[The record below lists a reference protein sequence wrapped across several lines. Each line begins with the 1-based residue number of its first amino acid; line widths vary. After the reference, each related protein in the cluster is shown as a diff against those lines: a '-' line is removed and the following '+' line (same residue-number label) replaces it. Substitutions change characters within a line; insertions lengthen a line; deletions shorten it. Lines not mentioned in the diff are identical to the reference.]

1 MPEELRP
8 AAALVEQARRAQ
20 TRGEYELA
28 RELLERALREAPRDT
43 SSDIVF
49 SLLIGIA
56 RTSLELGDFAA
67 VLDGI
72 ELAFAVADA
81 AHAPIARAEAL
92 ALRARLHALRGE
104 PNEAER
110 DLAAARPLAEAA
122 GAHVLGASITS
133 AMADLAVARGDR
145 TQAVRLL
152 EESRA
157 TYEASKDRRAMARIS
172 TELGALYD
180 EMERWNLAEQAF
192 ADALRL
198 ATSIG
203 DDGLTIEIEL
213 ARAEMALARGN
224 LERAQA
230 SSDRALTLARQ
241 RENEADH
248 AYALCVAG
256 AVARALGDLPR
267 AERLLEQ
274 AERLAIDINQPL
286 RLAEIARERALLLTA
301 LERHHDTLLAL
312 NRAYRLL
319 AQLRGSP
326 SEYSYRR
333 RIVRLERG
341 FIGAVRQWA
350 VAIESKDQATAGHL
364 DRVADLTAE
373 MARRMGVDEAA
384 LYWYRVGALLHDVGK
399 LAIPAALLNKAGR
412 LTAEEWAQVKRHPI
426 TGAEMLAEVDFPWEV
441 RPIVESHHECWDGS
455 GYPRGLAGSEI
466 PLAARIFCVADV
478 FDALTSRRSFK
489 RALSRD
495 ETLDIMRRDV
505 GRQFD
510 PAIFRV
516 FEEVV
521 REGTA
526 LERPLTPS
534 ERRTGEQIIPIVD
547 DELTG
552 VAQRGAFI
560 ARLAAALGER
570 RHPTESVTLLV
581 VDIDDFRRISDT
593 FGRLQ
598 ADDILWA
605 VAKVLQRGIRTGDL
619 VGRLDADEF
628 LVLLP
633 STSIDVAL
641 EVAERLRSAT
651 AQLRC
656 VRRDASDETLAV
668 TVSIGIASAP
678 THAETVDSLIG
689 AAERATIEA
698 KRRGRDRV
706 VVADSDAHGAERAQL
721 RLDQFIDRED
731 EMRRLVAYLEDANR
745 AQPRIVSIV
754 GEAGI
759 GKSALVKQL
768 EPEVRLRAGHV
779 VYANCSDAEVRVPFA
794 PWIAIVEQLHQMGVV
809 HAHGWRAL
817 AQLVPALD
825 GGASLA
831 YAAEASTTNV
841 LHELVD
847 YVRLAARRQ
856 PLVVVL
862 EDMHWGDS
870 ASWDAV
876 EEILAH
882 LTTERILVVITLR
895 SSEAH
900 SVADRRRRLAR
911 DPRVHQLALQRFS
924 LPQLT
929 RWVETLF
936 HDGDLGSEFPAFLH
950 AYTEGIPLY
959 VVHVLQTLR
968 DEGGIW
974 YAGTRWEWRPL
985 DELSLPPAIG
995 QVLERRLDRLSPR
1008 SRTVL
1013 SAAAV
1018 LGPGFSIDLVIA
1030 AGAGNDAEV
1039 RAAIDEGIAAT
1050 VLEQTG
1056 DPRQGRYAFTHA
1068 LIAEACRRSIPERQR
1083 QRLHEIAART
1093 LELRTPAAVGDIAAH
1108 YHAAGN
1114 DDQAF
1119 RYSSLAADRAASVDA
1134 HDEAA
1139 ACLTIAQRHA
1149 PNPSALTDV
1158 RLRLAALAMQSGR
1171 YEYAEEMCD
1180 LALEWLSANQDPR
1193 REIRVRRMREEV
1205 RVARGRPPQRAID
1218 DLTAN
1223 SERVAAVED
1232 PAEES
1237 TYFATLADFYAELA
1251 GWPAAEAAA
1260 LKAVDAA
1267 YGAHDTS
1274 VTARASLAL
1283 GVARVATA
1291 GAEAFA
1297 LFRDAQALFAH
1308 SGDRRAQ
1315 SRCALEQGAAHMRSG
1330 YLAEARAG
1338 FTKAAE
1344 LGRAAHAAVSC
1355 GESALRMAELSL
1367 RTGDLTSARDQLEE
1381 AKRLFASVRDQPRRA
1396 VAAFIEGQLQRDA
1409 RELETAAATFENVAI
1424 AARELGRAWLEA
1436 AALAAAALTRMSLRQ
1451 AGAEGYAERANE
1463 IVAQVPDG
1471 RWFPGREH
1479 VEALNVRLAL
1489 LGGHPGIAA
1498 DTFVRAA
1505 QSLERRDVYA
1515 ACWLA
1520 AEVAPALLQERITT
1534 VQQTVEH
1541 LRNRAER
1548 HGFAL
1553 LQGRILTAKS

>member
-1 MPEELRP
+1 MPDELRP
-8 AAALVEQARRAQ
+8 AAALVDQARRAQ

-28 RELLERALREAPRDT
+28 RDLLERALREAPRDT

-56 RTSLELGDFAA
+56 RSSLELGDFSAA
-67 VLDGI
+67 LDGV
-72 ELAFAVADA
+72 ELALAVADA
-81 AHAPIARAEAL
+81 AHAPASRAEAL
-92 ALRARLHALRGE
+92 VLRARLHALRGA
-104 PNEAER
+104 PNDAER
-110 DLAAARPLAEAA
+110 DLAAARPLAETA
-122 GAHVLGASITS
+122 GAHVLGASITA

-145 TQAVRLL
+145 SEAVRLL
-152 EESRA
+152 EGSRS
-157 TYEASKDRRAMARIS
+157 TYEAAKDRRALARIC

-180 EMERWNLAEQAF
+180 ELERWNLAEQAF

-198 ATSIG
+198 ATSTN
-203 DDGLTIEIEL
+203 DEGLTSEIEL

-241 RENEADH
+241 RDNDAEQ

-274 AERLAIDINQPL
+274 AERLATDVNQPL
-286 RLAEIARERALLLTA
+286 RLAEIARERAVLLTA

-326 SEYSYRR
+326 SEYSLRR

-341 FIGAVRQWA
+341 FIAAVRQWA
-350 VAIESKDQATAGHL
+350 VSIESKDQATAGHL

-373 MARRMGVDEAA
+373 IARRLGVDDAA

-495 ETLDIMRRDV
+495 EALDIMRRDV

-510 PAIFRV
+510 PAVFRV
-516 FEEVV
+516 FEQVV
-521 REGTA
+521 REGA
-526 LERPLTPS
+526 AIERPLTPS
-534 ERRTGEQIIPIVD
+534 ERRTGEVAVPIVD

-552 VAQRGAFI
+552 VAQRTPFL
-560 ARLAAALGER
+560 ARLGAALGER
-570 RHPTESVTLLV
+570 RHPTDSVALLV

-628 LVLLP
+628 LVMLP
-633 STSIDVAL
+633 STSLEVAQ

-668 TVSIGIASAP
+668 TVSIGIAAAP

-689 AAERATIEA
+689 AAERAAIEA

-706 VVADSDAHGAERAQL
+706 VVADTEHGGERGHL

-731 EMRRLVAYLEDANR
+731 EIRRLVAYLEDANR
-745 AQPRIVSIV
+745 AQPRIVTVV

-759 GKSALVKQL
+759 GKSALVRQL
-768 EPEVRLRAGHV
+768 EPEVRLRAGHI

-794 PWIAIVEQLHQMGVV
+794 PWIAVVEQLHEMGVV

-817 AQLVPALD
+817 AQLVPPLD

-876 EEILAH
+876 EETLAH
-882 LTTERILVVITLR
+882 LTTERILLVITLR

-900 SVADRRRRLAR
+900 AVADRRRRLAR

-924 LPQLT
+924 LAQLT

-974 YAGTRWEWRPL
+974 YGGTRWEWRPL

-1008 SRTVL
+1008 ARAVL

-1018 LGPGFSIDLVIA
+1018 LGPAFSIDLVIA

-1056 DPRQGRYAFTHA
+1056 DPRQGRYAFTHT

-1158 RLRLAALAMQSGR
+1158 RLRLAALATQSGR

-1180 LALEWLSANQDPR
+1180 LALEWLNANHDPR
-1193 REIRVRRMREEV
+1193 RETRVRRMREEV

-1218 DLTAN
+1218 DLTSIA
-1223 SERVAAVED
+1223 ERFATIDD

-1237 TYFATLADFYAELA
+1237 TYFATLADLHSELA
-1251 GWPAAEAAA
+1251 AWPAAEAAA
-1260 LKAVDAA
+1260 LRAVDAA
-1267 YGAHDTS
+1267 FGAHDTN

-1283 GVARVATA
+1283 GAARVATA

-1315 SRCALEQGAAHMRSG
+1315 ARCAIEQAAAHMRAG
-1330 YLAEARAG
+1330 YVSEARAG

-1344 LGRAAHAAVSC
+1344 LGRAAHSAVSC
-1355 GESALRMAELSL
+1355 GESALRIAELNL
-1367 RTGDLTSARDQLEE
+1367 RVGDLNSAREQLEE

-1396 VAAFIEGQLQRDA
+1396 LAAFLDAQLL
-1409 RELETAAATFENVAI
+1409 RESGDDENAAGDFENVAI

-1436 AALAAAALTRMSLRQ
+1436 AALAAAALTRMSLQQ
-1451 AGAEGYAERANE
+1451 AGAEGYAERVNE
-1463 IVAQVPDG
+1463 IAAQIPDG
-1471 RWFPGREH
+1471 RWFPGREF
-1479 VEALNVRLAL
+1479 VDSLNIRLAL

-1498 DTFVRAA
+1498 DTFVRST

-1520 AEVAPALLQERITT
+1520 VDVAPALLAERITAA
-1534 VQQTVEH
+1534 QQTIEH
-1541 LRNRAER
+1541 LENRAER
-1548 HGFAL
+1548 HGFTL
-1553 LQGRILTAKS
+1553 LLRRLQTAKS

>member
-8 AAALVEQARRAQ
+8 AASFVDQARRAQ

-28 RELLERALREAPRDT
+28 RDLLERALREAPRDT
-43 SSDIVF
+43 SSEIVF
-49 SLLIGIA
+49 SLLLGIA
-56 RTSLELGDFAA
+56 RSSLELGDFGAA
-67 VLDGI
+67 LDGV
-72 ELAFAVADA
+72 ELALAVADA
-81 AHAPIARAEAL
+81 ANAPAARAEAL
-92 ALRARLHALRGE
+92 ALRARLHALKGS
-104 PNEAER
+104 PNEAEQ
-110 DLAAARPLAEAA
+110 DLALARPLAEQA
-122 GAHVLGASITS
+122 GAHVLGASIVA

-145 TQAVRLL
+145 VEGVRLL
-152 EESRA
+152 EECRA
-157 TYEASKDRRAMARIS
+157 TYEAAKDRRALARVS
-172 TELGALYD
+172 AELGALYD
-180 EMERWNLAEQAF
+180 ELERWNLAEQAF

-198 ATSIG
+198 ASATS

-241 RENEADH
+241 RDNDADQ

-274 AERLAIDINQPL
+274 AERLALDINQPL
-286 RLAEIARERALLLTA
+286 RLAEIARERAVLLA
-301 LERHHDTLLAL
+301 VQERHHDTLIAL

-326 SEYSYRR
+326 AEYSHRR

-341 FIGAVRQWA
+341 FIAAVRQWA

-364 DRVADLTAE
+364 DRVSDLTVE
-373 MARRMGVDEAA
+373 MARRLGVEESS

-399 LAIPAALLNKAGR
+399 LGIPAALLNKAGR
-412 LTAEEWAQVKRHPI
+412 LTADEWAQVKRHPI

-455 GYPRGLAGSEI
+455 GYPRGLAGREI

-495 ETLDIMRRDV
+495 EALDIMRRDV
-505 GRQFD
+505 ARQFD
-510 PAIFRV
+510 PAVFRV
-516 FEEVV
+516 FENVI
-521 REGTA
+521 RDGAA
-526 LERPLTPS
+526 LAGPLTPS
-534 ERRTGEQIIPIVD
+534 DKRTSDSAVPIID

-552 VAQRGAFI
+552 VAQRGTFV
-560 ARLAAALGER
+560 ARLSAALGER
-570 RHPTESVTLLV
+570 RNPTEPVGLLL
-581 VDIDDFRRISDT
+581 VDIDDFRRVSDT

-598 ADDILWA
+598 ADDVLWA

-619 VGRLDADEF
+619 VGRLGGDEF
-628 LVLLP
+628 AVLLP
-633 STSIDVAL
+633 ATST
-641 EVAERLRSAT
+641 EVTVEIAERLRAAT

-656 VRRDASDETLAV
+656 VRRDASEDTLAV
-668 TVSIGIASAP
+668 TVSIGIAVAP
-678 THAETVDSLIG
+678 THGETADTLIA
-689 AAERATIEA
+689 AAERARFEA
-698 KRRGRDRV
+698 KRHGRDRV
-706 VVADSDAHGAERAQL
+706 AMADNDAHAGERAQL
-721 RLDQFIDRED
+721 RLDQFIDRDD
-731 EMRRLVAYLEDANR
+731 EIRRLVAYLEDGNR
-745 AQPRIVSIV
+745 GQPRIVSVV

-759 GKSALVKQL
+759 GKSALVRQL
-768 EPEVRLRAGHV
+768 EPEVRLRAGHII
-779 VYANCSDAEVRVPFA
+779 YANCTDAEVRVPFA
-794 PWIAIVEQLHQMGVV
+794 PWISIVEQLHAMGVV
-809 HAHGWRAL
+809 HAQGRRAL
-817 AQLVPALD
+817 AQLVPTLD

-831 YAAEASTTNV
+831 FAAEASTTNV

-847 YVRLAARRQ
+847 YVRLATRRQ

-882 LTTERILVVITLR
+882 LTTERLLLVLTLR
-895 SSEAH
+895 SSEAQA
-900 SVADRRRRLAR
+900 VADRRRRLAR
-911 DPRVHQLALQRFS
+911 DPRVHQLALQRFT
-924 LPQLT
+924 LAQLT

-936 HDGDLGSEFPAFLH
+936 HDGDLGAEFPAFLH

-985 DELSLPPAIG
+985 DELALPPAIG

-1008 SRTVL
+1008 ARAVL

-1018 LGPGFSIDLVIA
+1018 LGPSFSLDLVIA
-1030 AGAGNDAEV
+1030 SGAGSDSDV
-1039 RAAIDEGIAAT
+1039 RAAIDEGTAAT
-1050 VLEQTG
+1050 VIEQSG
-1056 DPRQGRYAFTHA
+1056 DQRQGRYAFTHV
-1068 LIAEACRRSIPERQR
+1068 LIADACRRAIPERQR

-1093 LELRTPAAVGDIAAH
+1093 LELRTPAAVGDIAGH

-1158 RLRLAALAMQSGR
+1158 RIRLAGVAAQSGR

-1180 LALEWLSANQDPR
+1180 LALEWLGANPDGR
-1193 REIRVRRMREEV
+1193 REARVRRMREEL

-1218 DLTAN
+1218 DLAALADRVTALG
-1223 SERVAAVED
+1223 D

-1237 TYFATLADFYAELA
+1237 ALFATLADFHAELA
-1251 GWPAAEAAA
+1251 AWPAAEAMA

-1267 YGAHDTS
+1267 YRAHDTS

-1315 SRCALEQGAAHMRSG
+1315 SRCALEQGSAHMRSG
-1330 YLAEARAG
+1330 YPAEARGG
-1338 FTKAAE
+1338 FVKAAE
-1344 LGRAAHAAVSC
+1344 LGRAAHSAVSC
-1355 GESALRMAELSL
+1355 GDSALRTAELYL
-1367 RTGDLTSARDQLEE
+1367 RLGDLAAAQEQLDE

-1396 VAAFIEGQLQRDA
+1396 ACAFVEAQLLRDSREMEGAAAAFES
-1409 RELETAAATFENVAI
+1409 VAI
-1424 AARELGRAWLEA
+1424 SARELGRGWLEA
-1436 AALAAAALTRMSLRQ
+1436 AALAAAAIARIALQ
-1451 AGAEGYAERANE
+1451 HAGAEGYAERANE
-1463 IVAQVPDG
+1463 IVGQFAAD
-1471 RWFPGREH
+1471 RWFPGREY
-1479 VEALNVRLAL
+1479 VEALNIRLAL
-1489 LGGHPGIAA
+1489 LGGHTGLAHDIFA
-1498 DTFVRAA
+1498 RAA
-1505 QSLERRDVYA
+1505 QTLERRDVYA

-1520 AEVAPALLQERITT
+1520 AEVAPALSQEGITAVRET
-1534 VQQTVEH
+1534 VAH

-1553 LQGRILTAKS
+1553 LLPRLPTP

>member
-1 MPEELRP
+1 MPEVLRP
-8 AAALVEQARRAQ
+8 AAALVDQARRAQ
-20 TRGEYELA
+20 TRGEFELS
-28 RELLERALREAPRDT
+28 RDLLERALHEAPRDT
-43 SSDIVF
+43 NSDVVF
-49 SLLIGIA
+49 SLVIGIA
-56 RTSLELGDFAA
+56 RSSLELGDLNATF
-67 VLDGI
+67 DGV
-72 ELAFAVADA
+72 ELALAVAEA
-81 AHAPIARAEAL
+81 THSPAARAEAF
-92 ALRARLHALRGE
+92 ALRARLQALRGL

-110 DLAAARPLAEAA
+110 DLAAARPLAEQA
-122 GAHVLGASITS
+122 GAHVLGGSITA

-145 TQAVRLL
+145 NEAVRLL

-157 TYEASKDRRAMARIS
+157 TFDAAKDRRALARIC

-180 EMERWNLAEQAF
+180 DLERWNLAEQAF

-198 ATSIG
+198 ATQTG
-203 DDGLTIEIEL
+203 DEGLQIEIEL

-224 LERAQA
+224 LERAHA
-230 SSDRALTLARQ
+230 SSDRALTLARL
-241 RENEADH
+241 RESDRDQ
-248 AYALCVAG
+248 AYALGVAG
-256 AVARALGDLPR
+256 AVARALADLPR

-274 AERLAIDINQPL
+274 AERLAIDTDQPL

-301 LERHHDTLLAL
+301 QERHHDTLISL

-319 AQLRGSP
+319 AQVRGSP
-326 SEYSYRR
+326 AEYSHRR
-333 RIVRLERG
+333 RIARLERG
-341 FIGAVRQWA
+341 FIAAVRQWA

-364 DRVADLTAE
+364 DRVADMTAE
-373 MARRMGVDEAA
+373 MARRMGVNDSS

-412 LTAEEWAQVKRHPI
+412 LTADEWAQVKRHPI

-455 GYPRGLAGSEI
+455 GYPRGLAGGEI

-495 ETLDIMRRDV
+495 EALDIMRRDV

-510 PAIFRV
+510 PAVFRV
-516 FEEVV
+516 FEDVI
-521 REGTA
+521 RDGAA
-526 LERPLTPS
+526 LAAPLTPN
-534 ERRTGEQIIPIVD
+534 ERRTGEPSVPIVD

-552 VAQRGAFI
+552 VAQSSAFL
-560 ARLAAALGER
+560 ARLSAALGER
-570 RHPTESVTLLV
+570 RHPTESVGLLA
-581 VDIDDFRRISDT
+581 VDVDDFRRIADT

-598 ADDILWA
+598 GDDVLWA
-605 VAKVLQRGIRTGDL
+605 IAKVLQRGIRTGDL
-619 VGRLDADEF
+619 VGRLGADEF
-628 LVLLP
+628 FVLLP
-633 STSIDVAL
+633 ATSMEVAL
-641 EVAERLRSAT
+641 EVAERLRAAT

-656 VRRDASDETLAV
+656 VRRDASDDTLAV
-668 TVSIGIASAP
+668 TVSIGVACAPMNGESADELIA
-678 THAETVDSLIG
+678 
-689 AAERATIEA
+689 AAERATFEA

-706 VVADSDAHGAERAQL
+706 AVADDEAHAAERAQL
-721 RLDQFIDRED
+721 RLDQFIHRDD
-731 EMRRLVAYLEDANR
+731 EIRRLVAHLEDANGG
-745 AQPRIVSIV
+745 QPRVVSLV

-759 GKSALVKQL
+759 GKSALVRQL
-768 EPEVRLRAGHV
+768 EPEVRLRSGHLV
-779 VYANCSDAEVRVPFA
+779 LAHCAEGEVRVPFA
-794 PWIAIVEQLHQMGVV
+794 PWIAVVEQLHGIGVV

-825 GGASLA
+825 GGAALA

-841 LHELVD
+841 LHELID

-856 PLVVVL
+856 PLVIVL

-876 EEILAH
+876 EELLAH
-882 LTTERILVVITLR
+882 LTTERILLLLTLR

-900 SVADRRRRLAR
+900 VVTDRRRRLSR
-911 DPRVHQLALQRFS
+911 DPRVHQLALQRFT
-924 LPQLT
+924 LAQLT

-936 HDGDLGSEFPAFLH
+936 HDGDLGSEFPEFLH

-985 DELSLPPAIG
+985 DELALPPAIG

-1008 SRTVL
+1008 ARSVL

-1018 LGPGFSIDLVIA
+1018 LGPSFSLDLVIA
-1030 AGAGNDAEV
+1030 AGAGYDGDV
-1039 RAAIDEGIAAT
+1039 RAAIDEGVAAT
-1050 VLEQTG
+1050 VIENTG

-1068 LIAEACRRSIPERQR
+1068 LIADACRRAIPERHR
-1083 QRLHEIAART
+1083 QHLHEIAART
-1093 LELRTPAAVGDIAAH
+1093 LELRSPAAVAEIAAH

-1134 HDEAA
+1134 HDEAS

-1158 RLRLAALAMQSGR
+1158 RVRLAAIAMQSGR

-1180 LALEWLSANQDPR
+1180 LALEWLASNQDPC
-1193 REIRVRRMREEV
+1193 REAHVRRLREEV
-1205 RVARGRPPQRAID
+1205 RVARGRPLQRAID
-1218 DLTAN
+1218 ELSGIVDRADSLA
-1223 SERVAAVED
+1223 D

-1237 TYFATLADFYAELA
+1237 ALFATLADFHADLA
-1251 GWPAAEAAA
+1251 GWPAAEAMA
-1260 LKAVDAA
+1260 LRAVDAA

-1315 SRCALEQGAAHMRSG
+1315 ARCALEQGAAHMRSG
-1330 YLAEARAG
+1330 YLAEARSG
-1338 FTKAAE
+1338 FMKAAE
-1344 LGRAAHAAVSC
+1344 LGRAAHSAVSC
-1355 GESALRMAELSL
+1355 GDSALRTAELNL
-1367 RTGDLTSARDQLEE
+1367 RAGDLTAAREQIED

-1396 VAAFIEGQLQRDA
+1396 SAAFVDAQLLREIRERDGSS
-1409 RELETAAATFENVAI
+1409 TAFEHVSI
-1424 AARELGRAWLEA
+1424 AARELGRGWLEA
-1436 AALAAAALTRMSLRQ
+1436 ASLAAAALGRMALQ
-1451 AGAEGYAERANE
+1451 HPGAEGYAERASE
-1463 IVAQVPDG
+1463 IIAQFSDG
-1471 RWFPGREH
+1471 CWFPGREN
-1479 VEALNVRLAL
+1479 VDALNIRIALMRGHGGLAC
-1489 LGGHPGIAA
+1489 
-1498 DTFVRAA
+1498 DTFARAT
-1505 QSLERRDVYA
+1505 QTLERRDVYA

-1520 AEVAPALLQERITT
+1520 AEVAPALLREGITA
-1534 VQQTVEH
+1534 VKEAVAH

-1553 LQGRILTAKS
+1553 VAPRLFLR

>member
-1 MPEELRP
+1 
-8 AAALVEQARRAQ
+8 
-20 TRGEYELA
+20 YELA

-43 SSDIVF
+43 NSDVVF

-56 RTSLELGDFAA
+56 RSSLELGDFSAA
-67 VLDGI
+67 LDGVD
-72 ELAFAVADA
+72 LSLTVAEA
-81 AHAPIARAEAL
+81 THSGAARAEGL
-92 ALRARLHALRGE
+92 ALRARLHALRGQ
-104 PNEAER
+104 PNEAAQ
-110 DLAAARPLAEAA
+110 DLAAARPLAEQA
-122 GAHVLGASITS
+122 GAHVLGASITA
-133 AMADLAVARGDR
+133 AMADLAVMRGDR
-145 TQAVRLL
+145 TEAVRLL

-157 TYEASKDRRAMARIS
+157 TYEAAKDRRALARIS

-180 EMERWNLAEQAF
+180 ELERWNLAEQAF
-192 ADALRL
+192 ADALRF
-198 ATSIG
+198 ATATG
-203 DDGLTIEIEL
+203 DESLTIEIEL

-224 LERAQA
+224 LERAHA

-241 RENEADH
+241 RENEADQ
-248 AYALCVAG
+248 AYALGVAG
-256 AVARALGDLPR
+256 AVARALGDLAR

-274 AERLAIDINQPL
+274 AERLAIDTNQTL

-301 LERHHDTLLAL
+301 QERHHDTLLAL

-326 SEYSYRR
+326 TEYSFRR

-341 FIGAVRQWA
+341 FIAAVRQWA

-373 MARRMGVDEAA
+373 MARRMGIEDSA

-412 LTAEEWAQVKRHPI
+412 LTADEWAQVKRHPI

-495 ETLDIMRRDV
+495 EALDIMRRDV

-510 PAIFRV
+510 PAVFRV
-516 FEEVV
+516 FEDVI
-521 REGTA
+521 RDGAA
-526 LERPLTPS
+526 LAGPLTPS
-534 ERRTGEQIIPIVD
+534 ERRTSEMAVPIVD
-547 DELTG
+547 DEVTG
-552 VAQRGAFI
+552 VAQRLPFL
-560 ARLAAALGER
+560 ARLSAALGER
-570 RHPTESVTLLV
+570 RHPTESVGLLV
-581 VDIDDFRRISDT
+581 VDIDDFRRITDT

-598 ADDILWA
+598 GDDVLWA

-619 VGRLDADEF
+619 VGRLSADEF

-633 STSIDVAL
+633 ATSVEVAV
-641 EVAERLRSAT
+641 EVAERLRAAT

-656 VRRDASDETLAV
+656 VRRDASEDTLAV
-668 TVSIGIASAP
+668 TVSIGVACAPVHGETADALIA
-678 THAETVDSLIG
+678 
-689 AAERATIEA
+689 AAERATFEA
-698 KRRGRDRV
+698 KRGGRDRV
-706 VVADSDAHGAERAQL
+706 AVADDDAHAAERAQL
-721 RLDQFIDRED
+721 RLDQFVDRDD

-745 AQPRIVSIV
+745 GQPRIVSVV

-759 GKSALVKQL
+759 GKSALVRQL
-768 EPEVRLRAGHV
+768 EPEVRLRAGHIV
-779 VYANCSDAEVRVPFA
+779 FAHCADGEVRVPFA
-794 PWIAIVEQLHQMGVV
+794 PWIDLVQQLHAMGIV

-825 GGASLA
+825 GGAALA

-856 PLVVVL
+856 PLVLVL

-876 EEILAH
+876 EELLAH
-882 LTTERILVVITLR
+882 LTTERIFLVLSLR
-895 SSEAH
+895 SAEAQA
-900 SVADRRRRLAR
+900 VADRRRRLAR
-911 DPRVHQLALQRFS
+911 DPRVHQLALQRFT
-924 LPQLT
+924 LAQLT

-936 HDGDLGSEFPAFLH
+936 HDGDLGAEFPAFLH

-985 DELSLPPAIG
+985 DELALPPAIG

-1008 SRTVL
+1008 ARAVL

-1018 LGPGFSIDLVIA
+1018 LGPSFSLDLVIA
-1030 AGAGNDAEV
+1030 AGAGSDAEV
-1039 RAAIDEGIAAT
+1039 RAAIDEGVAAT
-1050 VLEQTG
+1050 VIEQTG
-1056 DPRQGRYAFTHA
+1056 DPRQGRYAFTHV
-1068 LIAEACRRSIPERQR
+1068 LIADASRRAIPERQR

-1093 LELRTPAAVGDIAAH
+1093 LELRTPAAVGEIAAH

-1158 RLRLAALAMQSGR
+1158 RVRLAAIAMQSGR

-1180 LALEWLSANQDPR
+1180 LALEWLSANP
-1193 REIRVRRMREEV
+1193 
-1205 RVARGRPPQRAID
+1205 
-1218 DLTAN
+1218 
-1223 SERVAAVED
+1223 
-1232 PAEES
+1232 
-1237 TYFATLADFYAELA
+1237 
-1251 GWPAAEAAA
+1251 
-1260 LKAVDAA
+1260 
-1267 YGAHDTS
+1267 
-1274 VTARASLAL
+1274 
-1283 GVARVATA
+1283 
-1291 GAEAFA
+1291 
-1297 LFRDAQALFAH
+1297 
-1308 SGDRRAQ
+1308 
-1315 SRCALEQGAAHMRSG
+1315 
-1330 YLAEARAG
+1330 
-1338 FTKAAE
+1338 
-1344 LGRAAHAAVSC
+1344 
-1355 GESALRMAELSL
+1355 
-1367 RTGDLTSARDQLEE
+1367 
-1381 AKRLFASVRDQPRRA
+1381 
-1396 VAAFIEGQLQRDA
+1396 
-1409 RELETAAATFENVAI
+1409 
-1424 AARELGRAWLEA
+1424 
-1436 AALAAAALTRMSLRQ
+1436 
-1451 AGAEGYAERANE
+1451 
-1463 IVAQVPDG
+1463 
-1471 RWFPGREH
+1471 
-1479 VEALNVRLAL
+1479 
-1489 LGGHPGIAA
+1489 
-1498 DTFVRAA
+1498 
-1505 QSLERRDVYA
+1505 
-1515 ACWLA
+1515 
-1520 AEVAPALLQERITT
+1520 
-1534 VQQTVEH
+1534 
-1541 LRNRAER
+1541 
-1548 HGFAL
+1548 
-1553 LQGRILTAKS
+1553 

>member
-8 AAALVEQARRAQ
+8 TASFVDQARRAQ

-28 RELLERALREAPRDT
+28 RDLLERALREAPGDT
-43 SSDIVF
+43 SSDIVL
-49 SLLIGIA
+49 SLLLGIA
-56 RTSLELGDFAA
+56 RSALELGDFGAA
-67 VLDGI
+67 LDGV
-72 ELAFAVADA
+72 ELALAVAEVGK
-81 AHAPIARAEAL
+81 APAARAETL
-92 ALRARLHALRGE
+92 ALRARLHALKGS
-104 PNEAER
+104 PNEAEQ
-110 DLAAARPLAEAA
+110 DLALARPLAEQA
-122 GAHVLGASITS
+122 GAHVLGASIVA

-145 TQAVRLL
+145 VEGVRLL
-152 EESRA
+152 EECRA
-157 TYEASKDRRAMARIS
+157 TYEAAKDRRALARVCA
-172 TELGALYD
+172 ELGALYD
-180 EMERWNLAEQAF
+180 ELERWNLAEQAF

-198 ATSIG
+198 AAATS
-203 DDGLTIEIEL
+203 DDSLTIEVEL

-241 RENEADH
+241 RDDDADQ

-286 RLAEIARERALLLTA
+286 RLAEIARERAVLLA
-301 LERHHDTLLAL
+301 AQERHHDTLIAL

-326 SEYSYRR
+326 SEYSHRR

-341 FIGAVRQWA
+341 FIAAVRHWA

-364 DRVADLTAE
+364 DRVSDLTVE
-373 MARRMGVDEAA
+373 MARRLGVEESS

-399 LAIPAALLNKAGR
+399 LGIPAALLNKAGR
-412 LTAEEWAQVKRHPI
+412 LTADEWAQVKRHPI

-495 ETLDIMRRDV
+495 EALDIMRRDV
-505 GRQFD
+505 ARQFD
-510 PAIFRV
+510 PAVFRV
-516 FEEVV
+516 FENVIRDGAAV
-521 REGTA
+521 AG
-526 LERPLTPS
+526 PLTPS
-534 ERRTGEQIIPIVD
+534 DKRTNESAVPIID

-552 VAQRGAFI
+552 VAQRGTFV
-560 ARLAAALGER
+560 ARLNVALGER
-570 RHPTESVTLLV
+570 RNPTDPVGLLL
-581 VDIDDFRRISDT
+581 VDIDDFRRVSDT

-598 ADDILWA
+598 ADDVLWA

-619 VGRLDADEF
+619 VGRLGGDEF
-628 LVLLP
+628 GVLLP
-633 STSIDVAL
+633 ATSTEVTL
-641 EVAERLRSAT
+641 EIAERLRSAT

-656 VRRDASDETLAV
+656 VRRDASEDTLAV
-668 TVSIGIASAP
+668 TVSIGIAIAP
-678 THAETVDSLIG
+678 THGETADALIA
-689 AAERATIEA
+689 AAERATFEA
-698 KRRGRDRV
+698 KRHGRDRV
-706 VVADSDAHGAERAQL
+706 ALADNDMRAGDRAQL
-721 RLDQFIDRED
+721 RLDQFIDRDD

-745 AQPRIVSIV
+745 SQPRIVSVV

-759 GKSALVKQL
+759 GKSALVRQL
-768 EPEVRLRAGHV
+768 EPEVRLRSGHMIH
-779 VYANCSDAEVRVPFA
+779 ANCTDAEVRVPFA
-794 PWIAIVEQLHQMGVV
+794 PWISVVEQLHAMGVV
-809 HAHGWRAL
+809 HAQGWRAL
-817 AQLVPALD
+817 AQLVPTLD

-882 LTTERILVVITLR
+882 LTTERILLLLTLR
-895 SSEAH
+895 SSEAQ

-911 DPRVHQLALQRFS
+911 DPRVHQLALQRFT
-924 LPQLT
+924 LAQLT

-936 HDGDLGSEFPAFLH
+936 HDGDLGAEFPAFLH

-959 VVHVLQTLR
+959 VVHVLQTLA

-985 DELSLPPAIG
+985 DELALPPAIG

-1008 SRTVL
+1008 ARAVL

-1018 LGPGFSIDLVIA
+1018 LGPSFSLDLVIA
-1030 AGAGNDAEV
+1030 AGAGSDSDV
-1039 RAAIDEGIAAT
+1039 RTAIDEGIAAT
-1050 VLEQTG
+1050 VIEQTG
-1056 DPRQGRYAFTHA
+1056 DQRQGRYAFTHV
-1068 LIAEACRRSIPERQR
+1068 LIADACRRAIPERQR

-1093 LELRTPAAVGDIAAH
+1093 LELRTPAAVGDIAGH

-1158 RLRLAALAMQSGR
+1158 RIRLAGVAAQSGR

-1180 LALEWLSANQDPR
+1180 LALEWLGANPDGR
-1193 REIRVRRMREEV
+1193 REARVRRMREEL

-1218 DLTAN
+1218 DLTALAD
-1223 SERVAAVED
+1223 RVTALGD
-1232 PAEES
+1232 SAEES
-1237 TYFATLADFYAELA
+1237 ALFATLADFQAELA
-1251 GWPAAEAAA
+1251 AWPAAEAMA

-1308 SGDRRAQ
+1308 GGDRRAQ
-1315 SRCALEQGAAHMRSG
+1315 SRCALEQSAAHMRSG

-1338 FTKAAE
+1338 FVKAAE
-1344 LGRAAHAAVSC
+1344 LGRAAHSAVSC
-1355 GESALRMAELSL
+1355 GDSALRTAELFL
-1367 RTGDLTSARDQLEE
+1367 RLGDLPAAHEQLDE
-1381 AKRLFASVRDQPRRA
+1381 AKRLFAAVRDQPRRTA
-1396 VAAFIEGQLQRDA
+1396 CAFVEAQWLRDSRELDRAAAAFES
-1409 RELETAAATFENVAI
+1409 VAI
-1424 AARELGRAWLEA
+1424 SARELGRGWLEA
-1436 AALAAAALTRMSLRQ
+1436 AALAAAALTRIALQ
-1451 AGAEGYAERANE
+1451 HAGAEGYAERANE
-1463 IVAQVPDG
+1463 IVGQFADG
-1471 RWFPGREH
+1471 RWFPGREY
-1479 VEALNVRLAL
+1479 VEALNIRLAL
-1489 LGGHPGIAA
+1489 VGGHTGLAW
-1498 DTFVRAA
+1498 DTFVQAA
-1505 QSLERRDVYA
+1505 QTLERRDVYA

-1520 AEVAPALLQERITT
+1520 AEVAPALSLEGTT
-1534 VQQTVEH
+1534 ALRQTVAH

-1548 HGFAL
+1548 HGFL
-1553 LQGRILTAKS
+1553 LLLPRLPTI